1 MEEKDENEDREDIEE
16 DSHQGMGKGS
26 KGMMGGK
33 HRGMCGH
40 GPHGMMGHCGH
51 LGFRGLKYLILK
63 VAKEKEIS
71 GSQIISIVN
80 EITEGR
86 MKPSPGNVYPAL
98 KELESLGYLK
108 KREEDN
114 TKYYSITDKGIDLLK
129 DSELPI
135 WYKLKGNMD
144 SQTSEYLNKYAI
156 SSELDKLQ
164 YEATYLQESSA
175 VIKADEELSKKVK
188 DIIKRLSSITES

>member
-1 MEEKDENEDREDIEE
+1 MEEKDENEDREDN
-16 DSHQGMGKGS
+16 SYYGMGRGRI
-26 KGMMGGK
+26 GMRAGMHGGMG
-33 HRGMCGH
+33 RH
-40 GPHGMMGHCGH
+40 GPHRMMGHRGH
-51 LGFRGLKYLILK
+51 FGFGGLKYLILK
-63 VAKEKEIS
+63 IAREKEIS
-71 GSQIISIVN
+71 GSQIISVVN

-86 MKPSPGNVYPAL
+86 MNPSPGNVYPAL

-108 KREEDN
+108 KREENN

-129 DSELPI
+129 DSEMPI
-135 WYKLKGNMD
+135 WHKLNDSMD

-175 VIKADEELSKKVK
+175 IIKADEELSKKVK
-188 DIIKRLSSITES
+188 GIIKKLGSITES